1 MKIKVYTIDCI
12 KCKILEDKL
21 KAKGIDYER
30 VTDLEIMKSEGVDV
44 DGFFPFMKV
53 DDGPIMDY
61 GDAVKFVNK
70 L

>member
-21 KAKGIDYER
+21 KAKAIDYER
-30 VTDLEIMKSEGVDV
+30 VTDTAQMTADGVDI
-44 DGFFPFMKV
+44 DAPFPFMKV
-53 DDGPIMDY
+53 DDGEILGY
-61 GDAVKFVNK
+61 GAAVKFVNS